1 MKTSSTY
8 DKHIFCIEGEW
19 QPDLRRKDS
28 IENALKFLE
37 NGSVKKIGHIHRHC
51 STVEE
56 FNSRLSEYF
65 KRRYQKYN
73 IFYICFH
80 GLPNSIK
87 INHKIHLGLDEIA
100 DFCEGKLKDKMVH
113 FGSCETMN
121 IDKSQITAFLEKT
134 GALCVSGFKKE
145 VPFIPA
151 TMLDMLFFEMSQ
163 YYKQLPALE
172 NAMKRNYRTLMK
184 ELDFVMHYG

>member
-1 MKTSSTY
+1 M
-8 DKHIFCIEGEW
+8 F
-19 QPDLRRKDS
+19 
-28 IENALKFLE
+28 
-37 NGSVKKIGHIHRHC
+37 
-51 STVEE
+51 
-56 FNSRLSEYF
+56 
-65 KRRYQKYN
+65 
-73 IFYICFH
+73 
-80 GLPNSIK
+80 
-87 INHKIHLGLDEIA
+87 
-100 DFCEGKLKDKMVH
+100 H